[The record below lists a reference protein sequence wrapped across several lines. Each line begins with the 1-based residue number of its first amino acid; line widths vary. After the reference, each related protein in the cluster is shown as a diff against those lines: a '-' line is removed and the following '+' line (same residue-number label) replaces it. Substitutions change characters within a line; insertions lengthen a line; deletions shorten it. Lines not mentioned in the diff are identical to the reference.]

1 MKYSIHVYK
10 MNNIPFI
17 FMYEKEKILAN
28 NSCNRCWIK
37 KNMYIYYSIIY
48 SKQKTCIIS
57 TT

>member
-1 MKYSIHVYK
+1 

-17 FMYEKEKILAN
+17 SMYEKEKILAN

>member
-28 NSCNRCWIK
+28 NSCN
-37 KNMYIYYSIIY
+37 
-48 SKQKTCIIS
+48 
-57 TT
+57 